1 VSSSRPADRPLSSA
15 RAVAAGLW
23 LFAAAGALTIVIA
36 TNIGADPAADDFWP
50 GLLVFGAIA
59 VDALTCTTVGALIVT
74 RRPDNLVGWLLAVL
88 GVGLVLTFAG
98 FGIGGVRTALAGR
111 DDLLAGLAAWT
122 GVVAFNP
129 TIALVG
135 LVMLFF
141 PDGHLP
147 SPRWKGPIGAVV
159 VMILA
164 STTVVAITPQ
174 AFDPTLPF
182 NPFGIDHPV
191 VRMLAPIA
199 IAAASLGALGSVL
212 LGAVAVGSRFMRAR
226 GDTREQMKW
235 FLGAVAVVALTVVPS
250 TVLTSTPLTGTTTSQ
265 EQQFGL
271 YDILGSAGLALVP
284 IAIGVAILRYRL
296 YDIDRLISRTLGWA
310 LSTVVLLGVFGTGI
324 VAIQAVLAGVTQGQ
338 TLAVAASTLV
348 AAALFQPVRQRVQGA
363 VDRRFDRA
371 RYDTARVIEGF
382 SGRVRD
388 ELELG
393 TLNDEIKR
401 AATDA
406 VRPASVAIWLRPGS
420 GVQERRQ

>member
-1 VSSSRPADRPLSSA
+1 MKPSRSAGRPLSSA

-23 LFAAAGALTIVIA
+23 LFAAAGALAIVIA
-36 TNIGADPAADDFWP
+36 VIIGADPAADDFWP
-50 GLLVFGAIA
+50 GIIVFASIAI
-59 VDALTCTTVGALIVT
+59 DALTCTTVGALIVM
-74 RRPDNLVGWLLAVL
+74 RRPDNVVGWLLAAL

-98 FGIGGVRTALAGR
+98 FGIGGVRTSLAGR

-147 SPRWKGPIGAVV
+147 SPRWLGPIGAIV
-159 VMILA
+159 VMVLA
-164 STTVVAITPQ
+164 ATSVVAITPQ

-191 VRMLAPIA
+191 VRTLAPIA
-199 IAAASLGALGSVL
+199 IAAASLGALGSIV
-212 LGAVAVGSRFMRAR
+212 LGAVAVGSRFVKAR
-226 GDTREQMKW
+226 GDRREQMKW
-235 FLGAVAVVALTVVPS
+235 FLGAVAIVALTIVPS
-250 TVLTSTPLTGTTTSQ
+250 TVGTATGTTASG

-271 YDILGSAGLALVP
+271 FDVVGSGGLALVP

-296 YDIDRLISRTLGWA
+296 YDIDRLISRTVGWA
-310 LSTVVLLGVFGTGI
+310 LSTVVLLAVFGLAI
-324 VAIQAVLAGVTQGQ
+324 VAIQALLARVTQGQ
-338 TLAVAASTLV
+338 TVAVAASTLV
-348 AAALFQPVRQRVQGA
+348 AAALFQPVRRRVQGA

-371 RYDTARVIEGF
+371 RYDGAKVIEGF
-382 SGRVRD
+382 SERLRD

-393 TLNDEIKR
+393 TLSDDIVR
-401 AATDA
+401 VATDA
-406 VRPASVAIWLRPGS
+406 VRPASVTIWLRPGL
-420 GVQERRQ
+420 GVQEEHR